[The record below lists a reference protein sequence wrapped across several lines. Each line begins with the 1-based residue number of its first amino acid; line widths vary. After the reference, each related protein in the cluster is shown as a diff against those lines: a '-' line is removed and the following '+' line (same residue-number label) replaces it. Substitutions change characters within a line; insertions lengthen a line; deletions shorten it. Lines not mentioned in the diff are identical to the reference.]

1 MSSLTSGCL
10 CWSELLLHTALKQ
23 GRFYGARRNRW
34 QLFILHIIQHS
45 PICSDP
51 QVQRRDVGRSSE
63 TTPTVHITETDV
75 GPCPKYI
82 QFELG
87 GGLVGKGSI
96 LLVRTSGLK
105 WAESASAVITW
116 SRSALWL
123 EASSVNSDE
132 WSFAFPIPQCCLPRL
147 VGHLP
152 KLELGRTAAGSDWNP
167 EDTPQCGCVRF
178 DLNCVII

>member
-1 MSSLTSGCL
+1 MSSPKSGCL
-10 CWSELLLHTALKQ
+10 GWSELLLHTALKQ
-23 GRFYGARRNRW
+23 GHFYAARRNRW

-51 QVQRRDVGRSSE
+51 QVQHRDVGRSSK

-96 LLVRTSGLK
+96 LLAHTSCLK

-116 SRSALWL
+116 GRFALWL
-123 EASSVNSDE
+123 EASSVNSE
-132 WSFAFPIPQCCLPRL
+132 ERPRSFALPIPQRC
-147 VGHLP
+147 
-152 KLELGRTAAGSDWNP
+152 LGRSSTEVGAG
-167 EDTPQCGCVRF
+167 EDSRWIRLKPRGHTPVW
-178 DLNCVII
+178 